1 MSELDIQGRANAS
14 QARNSASPESSTP
27 NWIGEIGENISN
39 VGSRAKDAFVE
50 NLQESQFGKFL
61 RATGILGALQTED
74 FDFGEATWNQNSNSP
89 GDWRV
94 RLS

>member
-74 FDFGEATWNQNSNSP
+74 FDFGEATWNQNSCR
-89 GDWRV
+89 WRPN
-94 RLS
+94 